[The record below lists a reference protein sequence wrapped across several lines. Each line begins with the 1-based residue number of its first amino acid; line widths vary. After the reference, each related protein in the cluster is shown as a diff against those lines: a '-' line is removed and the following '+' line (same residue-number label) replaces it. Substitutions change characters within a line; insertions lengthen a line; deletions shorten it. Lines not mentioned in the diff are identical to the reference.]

1 MRYMERILK
10 SEELLATAEEAKT
23 DLDKATTKDE
33 IAAVFD
39 HYAGSLG
46 YKVVV
51 RMLLGSSAASAT
63 AKWRRWMADG
73 TARTEKNVD

>member
-1 MRYMERILK
+1 MERMLNP
-10 SEELLATAEEAKT
+10 EQLLDMAEQAKA
-23 DLDKATTKDE
+23 DLEKATTKDE
-33 IAAVFD
+33 VAAIFD

-63 AKWRRWMADG
+63 ARWRLRLA
-73 TARTEKNVD
+73 